1 MTGALADGRMAR
13 QLDPASGAAVGTV
26 ATYLA
31 ESGKLD
37 DALGMVDAKIAIGGE
52 ARDGYR
58 SFKAT
63 LLGTYGDPA
72 KAIEII
78 DAQLA
83 EKPGMTGLFNERC
96 WVKGSRNVELE
107 SAMQDCTKAVE
118 LSSGSMAALDSRAM
132 LWFRMGRFDDAL
144 RDLDVVVAQE
154 PGKEPSRYM
163 RGIVLHRLGRAS
175 EGDAE
180 IAVARRIDPRI
191 DAVYARYGI
200 KP

>member
-1 MTGALADGRMAR
+1 
-13 QLDPASGAAVGTV
+13 
-26 ATYLA
+26 
-31 ESGKLD
+31 
-37 DALGMVDAKIAIGGE
+37 
-52 ARDGYR
+52 
-58 SFKAT
+58 
-63 LLGTYGDPA
+63 
-72 KAIEII
+72 
-78 DAQLA
+78 
-83 EKPGMTGLFNERC
+83 
-96 WVKGSRNVELE
+96 
-107 SAMQDCTKAVE
+107 
-118 LSSGSMAALDSRAM
+118 
-132 LWFRMGRFDDAL
+132 MGRFDDAL

>member
-1 MTGALADGRMAR
+1 
-13 QLDPASGAAVGTV
+13 
-26 ATYLA
+26 
-31 ESGKLD
+31 
-37 DALGMVDAKIAIGGE
+37 
-52 ARDGYR
+52 
-58 SFKAT
+58 
-63 LLGTYGDPA
+63 
-72 KAIEII
+72 
-78 DAQLA
+78 
-83 EKPGMTGLFNERC
+83 MTGLFNERC
-96 WVKGSRNVELE
+96 WVKGSRNVELD

-163 RGIVLHRLGRAS
+163 RGIVLHRLGRGS